1 MTLWDGRFEKPPA
14 QEMVTFGSSLDVD
27 ARMWREDIEGS
38 LAHLEVLRAA
48 ALITPKEHTTLT
60 QGLRQVG
67 EEMASGAFRPGPEL
81 EDIHMA
87 VESRLTEIVGPVGG
101 KLHTARSR
109 NDQVATD
116 VRLWLKRRMTGLH
129 QDLVKLVD
137 TMLATVRA
145 DGQILI
151 PGFTHLQ
158 RGQPVLLGHHILA
171 HAWAFH
177 RDAGRVAD
185 ALVRMDACPLGAGA
199 MAGTPHPIDRHLA
212 AEYLGFAGPV
222 DNAMDAVAA
231 RDHAMEAAAA
241 CAILAVH
248 LSRWAEELVV
258 WSSTEFDLVRLGE
271 GYATGSS
278 IMPQKRNPDA
288 AELVRGKT
296 GRVVGDL
303 VQLLTLVK
311 GLPMA
316 YNRDLQEDREALFD
330 AVETAQACAQITTGM
345 VATLE
350 WNAER
355 YETEL
360 SGDFLLAT
368 ELADHLVMKGVTFR
382 EAHHAVGQLVGQ
394 LEAQGKDFSGID
406 LDVLRSHHP
415 SFDEEAL
422 VGLNP
427 RVAAERRTSFGGTSP
442 GEIER
447 QVERLS
453 DWVRR
458 QQETK
463 GGQ

>member
-1 MTLWDGRFEKPPA
+1 
-14 QEMVTFGSSLDVD
+14 
-27 ARMWREDIEGS
+27 
-38 LAHLEVLRAA
+38 
-48 ALITPKEHTTLT
+48 
-60 QGLRQVG
+60 
-67 EEMASGAFRPGPEL
+67 
-81 EDIHMA
+81 
-87 VESRLTEIVGPVGG
+87 
-101 KLHTARSR
+101 
-109 NDQVATD
+109 
-116 VRLWLKRRMTGLH
+116 
-129 QDLVKLVD
+129 
-137 TMLATVRA
+137 
-145 DGQILI
+145 
-151 PGFTHLQ
+151 
-158 RGQPVLLGHHILA
+158 
-171 HAWAFH
+171 
-177 RDAGRVAD
+177 
-185 ALVRMDACPLGAGA
+185 
-199 MAGTPHPIDRHLA
+199 
-212 AEYLGFAGPV
+212 
-222 DNAMDAVAA
+222 
-231 RDHAMEAAAA
+231 
-241 CAILAVH
+241 
-248 LSRWAEELVV
+248 
-258 WSSTEFDLVRLGE
+258 
-271 GYATGSS
+271 
-278 IMPQKRNPDA
+278 
-288 AELVRGKT
+288 
-296 GRVVGDL
+296 
-303 VQLLTLVK
+303 
-311 GLPMA
+311 MA